1 MIADLIASFIKNI
14 PTVLFILA
22 LVAATLTRHIP
33 QVAERFLSWILL
45 SVGLEGLWA
54 GLTHV
59 FFPETAARFIGW
71 QVSPFQFEIGIAD
84 IALGVTAALSFWRP
98 ITFKAAVVTFVF
110 IFYVGLAIGH
120 IRQIVTTGDMAAG
133 NAGLLLV
140 LTIIKPALLVGLLI
154 AARISY
160 AKLKR
165 P

>member
-1 MIADLIASFIKNI
+1 MIADFIAMFIKNL
-14 PTVLFILA
+14 PTVFFILA
-22 LVAATLTRHIP
+22 LVIASMSRDIP
-33 QVAERFLSWILL
+33 QAAERYLSWVLV

-59 FFPETAARFIGW
+59 LFPETAARFIGW

-84 IALGVTAALSFWRP
+84 IALGVTAIMAFWRP
-98 ITFKAAVVTFVF
+98 IAFKAAVVTFGF
-110 IFYVGLAIGH
+110 IFFVGLVIGH
-120 IRQIVTTGDMAAG
+120 IKQIVTTGDMAAG

-140 LTIIKPALLVGLLI
+140 LTVVKPVLLVGLLI